1 MRSLSPT
8 LLAAQKAASR
18 IPCVRVEAKNKR
30 AGIVRLNWTRL
41 YTGTEADYYHAAT
54 IPGDGSFI
62 RVRVT
67 PPADARKLYR
77 QRVADPS
84 PESDFS
90 PWAYSNQYNVVA
102 VTVCSLGAEVSILW
116 IKSDSAI
123 YQQKSTDYGASWG
136 APELIDYSPTTA
148 IYGIAASYKPNGDI
162 GLFFAD
168 QNTLYVKKRV
178 NGVWQNKVAWNKSTG
193 DLSGVAAVYES
204 DFNLLLTGKDEDDN
218 FKLWSLIYGDGGE
231 LPIGTWSELKE
242 LASAPADSGY
252 QYHQPFLAKPEVY
265 RCFFIEKFTGTEAYS
280 RPFSSHSVADT
291 SFGDNL
297 WHEPVPFNLSS
308 EYGLAI
314 AYHGDYCWLSNP
326 GGVWRARLSEENLD
340 LTADVISIRQ
350 ELTRKEG
357 RLIVELDNSSG
368 RYSSPGQG
376 ELAILD
382 IGCQLEISPGYTT
395 SQGNESSPGL
405 AFQIEALE
413 HTSAGGKASL
423 LLYAFDGWS
432 LLQNWRARHQFRWN
446 KGSGEMSV
454 KDMLAFVLGR
464 CGLKLEV
471 KSQSEVLDSFYPDFT
486 IHPGNRGDMVI
497 EKLLSFVPDALFIE
511 GNRAHLLNPEPSDNS
526 VYSYGTAH
534 AIFEGKYRKVAW
546 ELNRI
551 QIEGYDSQSGT
562 PIVVDSFSWA
572 EINCPQERLRHLEDR
587 NISSVSQAQER
598 GATILRQVEMDS
610 VSGAIRIPPNCG
622 QQLYDVI
629 DVTDSRAGLSNEKM
643 RVLGITLVY
652 RPLRG
657 EYEQQLLLGAA

>member
-90 PWAYSNQYNVVA
+90 QWTYSNQYNVVV
-102 VTVCSLGAEVSILW
+102 VTICSLGAEVSIFW

-148 IYGIAASYKPNGDI
+148 IYGIAASYNPNGDI

-178 NGVWQNKVAWNKSTG
+178 NGVWQNKVAWNKTTG

-231 LPIGTWSELKE
+231 LPMGTWSELKE

-446 KGSGEMSV
+446 KGTSEMSV

-497 EKLLSFVPDALFIE
+497 EKLLSFVPDAFFIE

-598 GATILRQVEMDS
+598 GAAILRQVEMDS

-629 DVTDSRAGLSNEKM
+629 DVTDSRAGLSNEKR